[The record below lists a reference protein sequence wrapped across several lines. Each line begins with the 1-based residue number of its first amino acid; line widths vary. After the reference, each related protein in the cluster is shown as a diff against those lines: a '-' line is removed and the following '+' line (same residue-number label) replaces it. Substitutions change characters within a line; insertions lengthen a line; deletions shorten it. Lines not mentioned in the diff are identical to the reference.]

1 VTPPAEAVKNK
12 VAPPRET
19 PRVETAPVT
28 PPKPPAVLAD
38 RRAAEWVLDCGG
50 EVYLKVAGKSTPD
63 RVRKK
68 AELPQGRFDVVMV
81 DLDDR
86 RSADDSGLAALDGL
100 KELSSLSLSGT
111 SVTDAGAAVLGRLS
125 GLKILALRKT
135 RITDRAVRQL
145 KELDSLRDLDL
156 QDTKIS
162 PAGVEQLRTALPAC
176 RITPP

>member
-1 VTPPAEAVKNK
+1 VKNK

-19 PRVETAPVT
+19 PRAETAPVT
-28 PPKPPAVLAD
+28 PPKAASVATD

-50 EVYLKVAGKSTPD
+50 EVILKVAGKATPD
-63 RVRKK
+63 RVRRKT
-68 AELPQGRFDVVMV
+68 ELPQARFDVVMI
-81 DLDDR
+81 DLDER

-100 KELSSLSLSGT
+100 KELSSLNLSGT
-111 SVTDAGAAVLGRLS
+111 GVTDAGAAVLGRLS

-145 KELDSLRDLDL
+145 KELESLRDLDL

-162 PAGVEQLRTALPAC
+162 PAGVEQLRAALPAC
-176 RITPP
+176 HITPP